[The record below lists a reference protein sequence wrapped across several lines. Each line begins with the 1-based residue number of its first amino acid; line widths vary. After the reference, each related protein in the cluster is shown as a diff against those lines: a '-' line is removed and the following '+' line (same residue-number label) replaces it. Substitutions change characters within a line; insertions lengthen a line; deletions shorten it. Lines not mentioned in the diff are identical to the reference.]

1 MSSDKTL
8 YNNLLALSRNKIF
21 YTKYNLADTFENRI
35 YLIFIHI
42 SFLFIRAKTN
52 PENNLYKDFYQ
63 KTFDLLFNKIE
74 VNMREIGYGDVTVNK
89 NMKSLVNVFYDILL
103 KCEKYK
109 NISSN
114 LKKNMFD
121 KYLKKNVINN
131 GINNNDLIKYFDKFE
146 AFCVDL
152 SSDSVLKGE
161 INFKIN

>member
-1 MSSDKTL
+1 MTSDKTL
-8 YNNLLALSRNKIF
+8 YNNLLTLSRNKIF
-21 YTKYNLADTFENRI
+21 YTKYGLADTFENRI

-42 SFLFIRAKTN
+42 SFLFIRAKAN
-52 PENNLYKDFYQ
+52 PKNNIYKNFYQ

-89 NMKSLVNVFYDILL
+89 NMKSLVSVFYDILL
-103 KCEKYK
+103 KCENYK
-109 NISSN
+109 NKSSN
-114 LKKNMFD
+114 LKKNMFN
-121 KYLKKNVINN
+121 KYLKKNVVNS
-131 GINNNDLIKYFDKFE
+131 GINNNDLVNYFDKFE